1 MTDPQTKT
9 VPPIDLEKH
18 GKVETATFCLGCFWG
33 PDGQFGA
40 MDGVIRTRVGYAGG
54 TTADPTY
61 HNIGDHIETLEI
73 DFDADIINFEQIVDI
88 FWKSHNPVIYSWKR
102 QYMNAIFFHDEI
114 QKEII
119 LKSKEQLTSQLKG
132 QINTKV
138 IPYEKFYLAEN
149 YHQKYHLQN
158 VPVLLNDYKKIFT
171 STEQFIDSTSACR
184 VNGLLI
190 GHGSVDD
197 FDSDIGKLG
206 LSEQPAQILTDIFYK
221 YKKKAV

>member
-1 MTDPQTKT
+1 MTDSQLKT

-54 TTADPTY
+54 KMPDPTY

-119 LKSKEQLTSQLKG
+119 LKSKEQLTSQLEG

>member
-1 MTDPQTKT
+1 MTDSQLET
-9 VPPIDLEKH
+9 VPTIDLEKH
-18 GKVETATFCLGCFWG
+18 GKVETATFCLSCFWG

-54 TTADPTY
+54 KMPDPTY

-73 DFDADIINFEQIVDI
+73 DFDSDIINFEQIVDI
-88 FWKSHNPVIYSWKR
+88 FWKSHNPVSYSWKR
-102 QYMNAIFFHDEI
+102 QYMNAIFFHDEK
-114 QKEII
+114 QNDII
-119 LKSKEQLTSQLKG
+119 LKSKEQLTSQLEG

-138 IPYEKFYLAEN
+138 IPYEKFYLAED

-171 STEQFIDSTSACR
+171 SIQQFIDSTSACR
-184 VNGLLI
+184 VNGFLI
-190 GHGSVDD
+190 GHGNVSD

-206 LSEQPAQILTDIFYK
+206 LSEQPTRILTDIFYK

>member
-1 MTDPQTKT
+1 MTDSQIKT

-119 LKSKEQLTSQLKG
+119 LKSKEQLTSQLEG

-206 LSEQPAQILTDIFYK
+206 LSEQPTQILTDIFYK